1 MAQAPDWSPWRIVV
15 GKNWGKRKKMKYI
28 NAIDKFKPIDSS
40 VTKARILLLGPS
52 GVGKSSF
59 VNSVFSIFRDIT
71 GNRADGSNPTS
82 EFRTYLIRGVEGRT
96 FLNLALC
103 DTMGLSE
110 KKGAGL
116 HSDDIV
122 SIIQGHVR
130 NGYKFRPT
138 SPMTPETAKYV
149 AAPTLNEKIHC
160 VVYVMDASTV
170 SDMSAAL
177 KKKLREIRQRVT
189 SLKIPQLVLMTKVDE
204 ADPSVIKNIRKVY
217 KSEIIREKAEQLA
230 ALLDVPISC
239 IFPVKNYFPDEVK
252 LNDNCDVLLLMA
264 VYEML
269 SLADNY
275 MDDIAT
281 KSVNDL
287 TERLGALSTSG

>member
-1 MAQAPDWSPWRIVV
+1 RISTSTASSPPQCDKQMWILHDW
-15 GKNWGKRKKMKYI
+15 YI

-59 VNSVFSIFRDIT
+59 VNSFKLFDRQL
-71 GNRADGSNPTS
+71 NPNS
-82 EFRTYLIRGVEGRT
+82 ALLLLNCQFRTYLIRGVEGRT

-177 KKKLREIRQRVT
+177 KKKLREIRQR
-189 SLKIPQLVLMTKVDE
+189 IPQLVLMTKVDE

-217 KSEIIREKAEQLA
+217 KSEIIREKQLA